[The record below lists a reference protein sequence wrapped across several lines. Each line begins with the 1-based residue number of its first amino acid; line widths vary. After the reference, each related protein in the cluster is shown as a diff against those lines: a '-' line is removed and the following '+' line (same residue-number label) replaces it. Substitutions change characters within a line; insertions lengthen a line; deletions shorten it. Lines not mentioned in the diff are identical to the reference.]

1 MADVTNLVNWPHFHN
16 GLTPPLDSFTNT
28 WIACYED
35 SSGDLT
41 KKAVTVVE
49 GSEPAASYCYTNLE
63 NRGSSYYDPSG
74 DVALGIMQF
83 SAGAIDLSDA
93 TIFVD
98 AMINSGITL
107 TLKTSDAQDITG
119 AETLGEILGDNT
131 RKTYAIPVSSA
142 STGAFIFLHGLMAKR
157 GEPTHE
163 IYGMRIS
170 ANPIED
176 DLGVFGGDS
185 VDQTGEIT
193 YSWAGEAYN
202 SASVATSGGDDGGG
216 DDGGGLTLS
225 HRVMLLMN
233 LDTSDEVELA
243 QAEEVVKTITLMVK
257 AYTRGRGFTLDD
269 DGNQVI
275 TDDIQ
280 SVILTAS
287 NRYIAN
293 PSGLLYRAGS
303 EQISSVFSGWTLA
316 ETFVL
321 NNYRRRS
328 A

>member
-28 WIACYED
+28 WVTCYED
-35 SSGDLT
+35 SSGDLI
-41 KKAVTVVE
+41 KSSPWIME
-49 GSEPAASYCYTNLE
+49 GGEPGANYCYTY
-63 NRGSSYYDPSG
+63 GSNN
-74 DVALGIMQF
+74 VAIGIMQL
-83 SAGAIDLSDA
+83 SDGAIDLSDA
-93 TIFVD
+93 TILVD
-98 AMINSGITL
+98 AMIWSGITL
-107 TLKTSDAQDITG
+107 TLKTSDAQSIMG
-119 AETLGEILGDNT
+119 AETLGELVGDHT

-142 STGAFIFLHGLMAKR
+142 STGAFIFLQGELTER
-157 GEPTHE
+157 GEASHE

-170 ANPIED
+170 ANPIDD

-185 VDQTGEIT
+185 VDQTGATT

-202 SASVATSGGDDGGG
+202 SASVATSGGGDGGG
-216 DDGGGLTLS
+216 DGGGGLTLS
-225 HRVMLLMN
+225 RRVMLLMN

-275 TDDIQ
+275 TEDIQ